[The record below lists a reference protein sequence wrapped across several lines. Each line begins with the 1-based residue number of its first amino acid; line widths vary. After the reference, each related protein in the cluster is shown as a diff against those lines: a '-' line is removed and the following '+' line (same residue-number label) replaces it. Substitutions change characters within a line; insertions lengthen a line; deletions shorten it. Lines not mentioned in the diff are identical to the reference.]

1 MSGKFS
7 VDVSY
12 CSGDSVGT
20 PPTGYWWT
28 PTRNGICC
36 WKDLPE
42 SHTVVARLQD
52 DHNLLCYQGQLWLG
66 VDANVQLK
74 SSISIGA
81 KVEIS
86 PKSFI
91 LGFKAEIEKIF
102 SITPQDTN
110 KCWTLWPCIDP
121 NPEKRIPLN
130 VGSQFATLGANFQHL
145 LVSWHQC
152 SSSYYYVEAKQQ
164 SKNAQR

>member
-1 MSGKFS
+1 M
-7 VDVSY
+7 DVSY
-12 CSGDSVGT
+12 CSGDSVAT

-52 DHNLLCYQGQLWLG
+52 DHNLLYYQCQLWLG

-81 KVEIS
+81 KVKIS
-86 PKSFI
+86 PKCFI

-145 LVSWHQC
+145 LVYWHQC